1 MKTLNPVN
9 LEHKRHGLKRHVF
22 GGAYHQHGAVISN
35 IRALLHGLGYDCSL
49 LMDAEIL
56 AFWPIVQD
64 VESGDE
70 DTSALLEVLDF
81 NSTGGKASK

>member
-1 MKTLNPVN
+1 
-9 LEHKRHGLKRHVF
+9 
-22 GGAYHQHGAVISN
+22 
-35 IRALLHGLGYDCSL
+35 
-49 LMDAEIL
+49 MDAEIL